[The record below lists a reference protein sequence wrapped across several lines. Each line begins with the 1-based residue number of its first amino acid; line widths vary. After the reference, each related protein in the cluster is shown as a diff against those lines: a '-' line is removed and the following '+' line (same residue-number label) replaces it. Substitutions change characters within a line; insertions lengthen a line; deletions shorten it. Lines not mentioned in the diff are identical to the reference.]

1 MFGHTRDVGTPQPSS
16 SNRSRFVIAAALIV
30 AFGALITAA
39 AFSGERTP
47 SAPVL
52 SGSAAD
58 GGGERDGEDIG
69 TPLDVNPIEAW
80 LPQSG
85 IGSTCTEAVGVDLIP
100 GYSAILTIN
109 GVEIAEEDTNVYLDF
124 EAREL
129 SAGGSQGQVTWGPE
143 EDCPNGLILRPQ
155 GNTVE
160 ACIYRVDEG
169 PASCRVGASF
179 TFDAL

>member
-1 MFGHTRDVGTPQPSS
+1 MGATSPSTS
-16 SNRSRFVIAAALIV
+16 LRSRVAIGLAIVV
-30 AFGALITAA
+30 AFGALVVAA

-58 GGGERDGEDIG
+58 GGGERDGDELG
-69 TPLDVNPIEAW
+69 EPLDVNPIEAW
-80 LPQSG
+80 LPRSG
-85 IGSTCTEAVGVDLIP
+85 IGSTCTEPVGVDLIP

-109 GVEIAEEDTNVYLDF
+109 GTEIAEEDTNVYTDF
-124 EAREL
+124 DTREF

-143 EDCPNGLILRPQ
+143 EDCPNGSLLRPQ

-160 ACIYRVDEG
+160 ACIYRVEEG
-169 PASCRVGASF
+169 PASCRVGSSF
-179 TFDAL
+179 SFDAL

>member
-1 MFGHTRDVGTPQPSS
+1 MAAPGPTSS
-16 SNRSRFVIAAALIV
+16 MRSRLIIGAALVV
-30 AFGALITAA
+30 AFAALVTAA
-39 AFSGERTP
+39 VFSGERTP
-47 SAPVL
+47 SEPVL

-69 TPLDVNPIEAW
+69 TPLDINPIEAW

-109 GVEIAEEDTNVYLDF
+109 GVEIAPEDTNVYVDF
-124 EAREL
+124 EAREF

-143 EDCPNGLILRPQ
+143 EDCPNGSLLRPQ
-155 GNTVE
+155 GNVVE

-169 PASCRVGASF
+169 PESCRVGASF
-179 TFDAL
+179 SFDAL